1 MQNNIDNEILLKKNN
16 YLYRKYKNILR
27 ERLRLK
33 NKIKEQEKLIEK
45 LQNIIIENDWIS
57 VSV

>member
-1 MQNNIDNEILLKKNN
+1 MQNNTDNEILLKKNN
-16 YLYRKYKNILR
+16 YLYRKYRNIVR

-45 LQNIIIENDWIS
+45 LQNIIIENDWIT
-57 VSV
+57 VSI

>member
-1 MQNNIDNEILLKKNN
+1 MQNNTDNEILLNKNN
-16 YLYRKYKNILR
+16 YLYRKYRNIVR

-57 VSV
+57 VSI